1 MERTNVTLDEN
12 WISPSALAKELE
24 IAHTTVTSWINRNQI
39 DYVVLPG
46 ALRRRH
52 LVDRRTAPD
61 KKPKG
66 WPRKKN
72 T

>member
-24 IAHTTVTSWINRNQI
+24 IAHTTVSSWITRNKI

-46 ALRRRH
+46 ALRRRY
-52 LVDRRTAPD
+52 LVDRRTAPE
-61 KKPKG
+61 KQPKG
-66 WPRKKN
+66 WPRKEN